1 MKTII
6 SMFFLILV
14 FYISTSFA
22 DNCGSIVYLE
32 DESEPVYI
40 GGPGGET
47 EPTDTAVPGLPDF
60 VLKEL
65 LLKVSSV
72 TEGYHYVNSE
82 SIEMHS
88 YSENTGDADWAA
100 FEGEAEADD
109 IYVKFYLSSGY
120 KEDSHSDWECVGTQQ
135 IQKGNLDVGDT
146 KHEWDTLNLST
157 CDDGNPL
164 SPGVY
169 NIVACVDRKYDK
181 DNGDGEVP
189 EIHKSNNCSTE
200 AVFTVDLPPNIP
212 DPNLEAKIRQAIGR
226 PTGTITYSDLEQLT
240 YLNSESSSITD
251 LTGLENCSNL
261 TNVYLNSTQISDISP
276 LAGLTNL
283 QLLYL
288 GFNQISDIS
297 SLAGLTNL
305 QRLVLASN
313 QISDISSLAG
323 LTNLQRLELGS
334 NQISDISPLS
344 DLINLQW
351 LNLTSNQISDIS
363 SLAGLTNLQLLYLG
377 STQISDISPLAG
389 LTNLQ
394 WLHLG
399 SNQIS
404 DISPLAGLIN
414 LQWLN
419 LTSNQISDIS
429 QLSDLIN
436 LQWLEL
442 GSNQIN
448 NISSLVA
455 NPGISNGDVV
465 NLLSNPLS
473 CNSVINYVPV
483 LIVRGVDLFWDDIT
497 TNPELCNGID
507 DNCDG
512 SIDEGGVCE
521 SYYFWEDPIVQ
532 LAFSTFML
540 IVFLNWFNSLFS

>member
-1 MKTII
+1 MGMKTII

-305 QRLVLASN
+305 Q
-313 QISDISSLAG
+313 
-323 LTNLQRLELGS
+323 
-334 NQISDISPLS
+334 
-344 DLINLQW
+344 
-351 LNLTSNQISDIS
+351 
-363 SLAGLTNLQLLYLG
+363 LLYLG

-404 DISPLAGLIN
+404 DISPLAG
-414 LQWLN
+414 
-419 LTSNQISDIS
+419 
-429 QLSDLIN
+429 LIN